1 MNPAKLKSQNHTEKP
16 QNFLIKLDFKK
27 KNRNGLGGK
36 KNTNEDAKIH
46 HRTFF
51 RKEKKRKEKKII
63 CGNTVAG
70 GIGQGSGDRRKEL
83 EIERG

>member
-1 MNPAKLKSQNHTEKP
+1 MRMQKFTTEL
-16 QNFLIKLDFKK
+16 FL
-27 KNRNGLGGK
+27 
-36 KNTNEDAKIH
+36 
-46 HRTFF
+46 
-51 RKEKKRKEKKII
+51 EKKRKEKKII